1 MQQQT
6 RPRPTDEQ
14 LKTSSL
20 YLRIVLLLMLATL
33 LASSLPL
40 PWKAAAA
47 AIALVTAVVSIVGL
61 VKVVR
66 AGLPGTFR
74 ITFVLGL
81 IAAGFFLLTSLAQI
95 VFWPV
100 TADFEACTSAAVTQS
115 AQEACTKDY
124 SDRLMQYNKMFNPQD

>member
-6 RPRPTDEQ
+6 RRTPTDVQ

-40 PWKAAAA
+40 PWKAATAV
-47 AIALVTAVVSIVGL
+47 IALATAVVSIVGL

-66 AGLPGTFR
+66 AGMPGTYR

-81 IAAGFFLLTSLAQI
+81 ITSGFFLLTSLAQI

-100 TADFEACTSAAVTQS
+100 TAEFEACTRTAVTQS
-115 AQEACTKDY
+115 AQESCAKDY
-124 SDRLMQYNKMFNPQD
+124 SDQLMQYNQLFNPED